1 MLQDI
6 RFASRQLLKSP
17 GFSVVAV
24 LTLAVAIGSSTA
36 IFSAVDAV
44 LLHPLPYPDPGR
56 LMVVTENLPH
66 YGLAGLQ
73 PSFSEFLEYRRL
85 ATCFS
90 AVAAVESAD
99 ATLTGEGQPED
110 ADGRR
115 ITFAA
120 FPMLGVK
127 PILGHLFTKDDEQ
140 YGRHHVVIL
149 SEGLWKR
156 RYGGDRSVIGRDIQ
170 ISWESYRVVGVIPS
184 LVDADFK
191 ADLWM
196 PLTFPP
202 AEVAP
207 GMSGPHVPQVIGRL
221 KPSITVEQARDEFRR
236 IAARMV
242 ELYPNQDKKSLG
254 FSINVEPLVE
264 EAGGDLRKPL
274 WLLMAAV
281 GGVMLIACAN
291 VSNLLLARG
300 VRRRKEISVRLALGA
315 TRGDIV
321 QQLMMESLLLAVLA
335 GGGGLLLALAG
346 LRLYAQ
352 FSPSDLIPGL
362 QPAMNG
368 WVMAFSL
375 LLSIGATVIFG
386 LVPAVETSGINLNES
401 LKEGLRGSAGG
412 RRIIRECIVAVEV
425 AVSVVLLIGA
435 GLIVRSFVRLE
446 SVKLGFRPENVL
458 TGIVS
463 LPVAN
468 YPLPTQR
475 LTFERALVQRV
486 RGLPGVISAGAIDYP
501 PFKGNT
507 GSHIEISGH
516 RPDPREP
523 TPVVFQ
529 SAVSS
534 GYLETMEI
542 PTLRGRRISD
552 SDDLGGSSVCD
563 IDETVAKQ
571 FFANVE
577 PIGMQVLLPVPKVTC
592 TIVGV
597 VGATRS
603 RNVAEPPL
611 PRIYYSSGMPF
622 QLMTIVI
629 KAAQDPHALTSAL
642 RREVGI
648 LNSSLPLSSPMTM
661 DEILAESLARQRFS
675 IQLMV
680 AFAAIA
686 GLLAGIGIYGVL
698 AYLVDRRRREWG
710 IRMALGAQTRN
721 VVGQVLR
728 QGAFPVGTG
737 LLCGLGGACAM
748 MRYLN
753 SLLYEV
759 SSTDPQVFSGV
770 LAGVALVAALAMWVP
785 ARRATQVD
793 LLEALRDE

>member
-6 RFASRQLLKSP
+6 RFAIRQLLKSP
-17 GFSVVAV
+17 GFSIVAV
-24 LTLAVAIGSSTA
+24 VTLSVAIGASTA

-44 LLHPLPYPDPGR
+44 LLHPIPYPDAGR
-56 LMVVTENLPH
+56 LMVITENLPH
-66 YGLAGLQ
+66 YGLVGLQ

-90 AVAAVESAD
+90 AIAAVESGD
-99 ATLTGEGQPED
+99 GGLTGEGQPED
-110 ADGRR
+110 APGRR
-115 ITFAA
+115 VTSAA

-156 RYGGDRSVIGRDIQ
+156 RYGGDRTIIGRNIQ
-170 ISWESYRVVGVIPS
+170 ISWESYRVVGVIPA
-184 LVDADFK
+184 LPDADFK

-196 PLTFPP
+196 PLTYPP

-207 GMSGPHVPQVIGRL
+207 GMSGPHGPQVIGRL
-221 KPSITVEQARDEFRR
+221 KPGITIEQARDEFRR
-236 IAARMV
+236 IAARLV

-300 VRRRKEISVRLALGA
+300 VMRRKEISVRLALGA

-321 QQLMMESLLLAVLA
+321 QQLMIESLLVAVLA

-362 QPAMNG
+362 QPALNG

-386 LVPAVETSGINLNES
+386 LVPAVKTSGINLNES
-401 LKEGLRGSAGG
+401 LKEGLRGSTGG
-412 RRIIRECIVAVEV
+412 RRIIRERIVAFEV
-425 AVSVVLLIGA
+425 AASVVLLIGA
-435 GLIVRSFVRLE
+435 GLVVRSFVRLGN
-446 SVKLGFRPENVL
+446 VKLGFRPENVL
-458 TGIVS
+458 TGTVS
-463 LPVAN
+463 LPVAH
-468 YPLPTQR
+468 YPLPSQR
-475 LTFERALVQRV
+475 LAFERALVERV
-486 RGLPGVISAGAIDYP
+486 RALPGVVSAGAIDFP
-501 PFKGNT
+501 PFKGNA
-507 GSHIEISGH
+507 GSHIEISDH
-516 RPDPREP
+516 PKNPNEP
-523 TPVVFQ
+523 TRVVFQ

-534 GYLETMEI
+534 GYLETMGI
-542 PTLRGRRISD
+542 PLLRGRLITG
-552 SDDLGGSSVCD
+552 SDDEVPACD
-563 IDETVAKQ
+563 IDKTVAKD
-571 FFANVE
+571 FFPNLE
-577 PIGMQVLLPVPKVTC
+577 PIGMQVLLPIPKITC

-597 VGATRS
+597 VGATKSRS
-603 RNVAEPPL
+603 LAEPPL
-611 PRIYYSSGMPF
+611 PRIYYSSRMPF

-629 KAAQDPHALTSAL
+629 QAARDPHALISAL
-642 RREVGI
+642 RHEIGTM
-648 LNSSLPLSSPMTM
+648 NSSLPLSSPMTM

-675 IQLMV
+675 IQLML
-680 AFAAIA
+680 AFAAISA
-686 GLLAGIGIYGVL
+686 LLAGIGIYGVL

-710 IRMALGAQTRN
+710 IRMALGAQTWD

-728 QGAFPVGTG
+728 QGAFPVAIG
-737 LLCGLGGACAM
+737 LICGLTGACAM
-748 MRYLN
+748 TRYLN

-770 LAGVALVAALAMWVP
+770 LAGVALVAALAMLVP